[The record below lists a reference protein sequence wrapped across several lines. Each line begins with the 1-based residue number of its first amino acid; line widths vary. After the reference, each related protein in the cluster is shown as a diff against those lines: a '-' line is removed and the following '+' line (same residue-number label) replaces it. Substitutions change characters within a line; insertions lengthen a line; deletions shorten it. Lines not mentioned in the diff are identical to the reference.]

1 MLYLYSYYILVSS
14 FLLGTN
20 KGASDVALPI
30 AFWTVVFIIAL
41 DRAFENIRLYSGGF
55 ELVKKR
61 VGIFGETGPSE
72 PEAPVR
78 SRNGCV
84 AIPDSPVFCC
94 DLADRFIIDVIFAT
108 KFMDFI

>member
-1 MLYLYSYYILVSS
+1 MLYPYSYYRRVSF

-20 KGASDVALPI
+20 KSASNVAFPVAFGA
-30 AFWTVVFIIAL
+30 VVFIIAL

-72 PEAPVR
+72 SEATVR

-94 DLADRFIIDVIFAT
+94 DLADCFIIDIIFAT
-108 KFMDFI
+108 KIVDFI